1 MPLTCVRFDAQDP
14 SRDVREPSVARSA
27 QMDLSRACSRLFA
40 SSRETC
46 TFRTNVRSA
55 PTGVVID
62 RQWNH
67 GKRCAVIGRMMAI
80 GVTTYGGPEA
90 LHEIDVPPERLGATD
105 LRIRVTAAAVSPT
118 DTGVRSGVR
127 DDKPAAQP
135 PGAVPGMDAAG
146 EVVEVGADVDTGI
159 AVGDRVM
166 AVVVP
171 SGPHGAY
178 RSDLVV
184 PARSATRVPA
194 GTSDVEAATLPMN
207 GLTARFALDS
217 LQLQPGQVLAVT
229 GAAGA
234 FGGYVIQLAKADGI
248 TVVADAAA
256 MDRDLIE
263 GLGADVVLP
272 RGDGFIQAVRER
284 YPDGVDGLADGALFN
299 ETALAAIKDGGRMAT
314 SRGWAGG
321 DQDRVTVVPVM
332 VAQHALKWEALDRL
346 REQVEDGVL
355 TLRVA
360 DVLPATQAAEAHRRL
375 EAGGVRG
382 RLVLT
387 F

>member
-1 MPLTCVRFDAQDP
+1 V
-14 SRDVREPSVARSA
+14 
-27 QMDLSRACSRLFA
+27 
-40 SSRETC
+40 
-46 TFRTNVRSA
+46 
-55 PTGVVID
+55 VVID

-67 GKRCAVIGRMMAI
+67 GRRCAVIGRMMAI

-127 DDKPAAQP
+127 EDKPAAQP

-146 EVVEVGADVDTGI
+146 EVVAVGADVDTGI

-217 LQLQPGQVLAVT
+217 LQLDPGQVLAVT

-256 MDRDLIE
+256 KDRDLIE

-284 YPDGVDGLADGALFN
+284 YPDGVDALADGALFN

-314 SRGWAGG
+314 LRGWAGG
-321 DQDRVTVVPVM
+321 DQDRV
-332 VAQHALKWEALDRL
+332 ASYR
-346 REQVEDGVL
+346 
-355 TLRVA
+355 
-360 DVLPATQAAEAHRRL
+360 
-375 EAGGVRG
+375 
-382 RLVLT
+382 
-387 F
+387 